1 MNKKSSGVTMHSSQ
15 EKIYAE
21 VGGKHREEGN
31 GQVTMEHDGTPK
43 EGEGT
48 LMQRK
53 GIDH

>member
-1 MNKKSSGVTMHSSQ
+1 MNKKLSGVTMHSSQ

-31 GQVTMEHDGTPK
+31 GQVTMEYGGTPK